1 MTKRDLLGTK
11 LDIYSEYGKAF
22 NLDTILLSDFT
33 RIPKGTKLI
42 MDFGTGNAAVML
54 YLSQKYE
61 GELLGVEIQESR
73 YQKAIYNINMNQL
86 DARVH
91 VVLEDL
97 NVFKHHKLA
106 DIIVSNPPFF
116 KVNDKTK
123 QSDDLDMQIAKHE
136 LYLNLES
143 LILAVRRNIKHGG
156 LFFMIHKADRLED
169 IMKHLNEN
177 DFTIK
182 RMRFV
187 HPSLS
192 HEPNQVL
199 IEARY
204 KGSYHLT
211 VMPPLIQYQKPN
223 QYSDEML
230 SIYQGRSYKK

>member
-1 MTKRDLLGTK
+1 MTKRELLGTK

-116 KVNDKTK
+116 K
-123 QSDDLDMQIAKHE
+123 
-136 LYLNLES
+136 
-143 LILAVRRNIKHGG
+143 
-156 LFFMIHKADRLED
+156 
-169 IMKHLNEN
+169 
-177 DFTIK
+177 
-182 RMRFV
+182 
-187 HPSLS
+187 
-192 HEPNQVL
+192 
-199 IEARY
+199 
-204 KGSYHLT
+204 
-211 VMPPLIQYQKPN
+211 
-223 QYSDEML
+223 
-230 SIYQGRSYKK
+230 